1 MTAKAL
7 ASTPGPQAHAPSEI
21 RNVVLVGH
29 SGAGKTTLFE
39 HLITATTPGYRARPM
54 LDERSVQL
62 AVASVSHEGLVLN
75 LIDTPGYPDFVG
87 ELRAGLRAADAA
99 LFVVS
104 AADGVDAATMLLWE
118 ECAAIGMPR
127 AVAVTKLDAGRADF
141 EDTVAIC
148 KRVFGE
154 GVMAVYLPLHGDDES
169 IIGNL
174 GLLSQ
179 QIYDYSSGLRVAQ
192 AAEPEHRELIE
203 GNRADLIEAIIQ
215 ESEDDTLLDRYLG
228 GEEMDL
234 DVVTTDLLTAV
245 SRGRLYPVI
254 PVSTETGVGTI
265 ELLQM
270 LTAAF
275 PPPTLHPLPAV
286 TTPGGD
292 PLPPLMCDPDGPL
305 VAEVIRT
312 TSDPYVGRVSI
323 VRMFSGTLR
332 PDSIVHVSGHLATFA
347 GGERLEGHVSHDDDE
362 RVGLLSSPLGDL
374 LRAKTVAIAG
384 DMCVVAK
391 LTRAETTD
399 TLSNKDAPVLIEPW
413 MFPDALLPVAITPAS
428 KSDEDRLAG
437 ALSRLVAEDPTMR
450 LEHNAETHQVIL
462 WTMGQAHVDV
472 LLARLRDRYGVKVES
487 VPLRMALRET
497 FISVANGHGRHVKQS
512 GGHGQYAICDI
523 TVEPLERG
531 SGFEFVDK
539 VVGGSVPRQ
548 YIPSVEKGVRTQ
560 LEKGCLA
567 GFPMVDLRVTLT
579 DGKSHSVDSS
589 DMAFQA
595 AGAQAL
601 KDAASATTVTLLE
614 PVDSVTVLVAD
625 EYVGAVMTDLQ
636 MRRGRVIGTEPE
648 TSGRTMVT
656 AEVPTS
662 EVTRYAIDLRSVS
675 HGTGTFTRTPLGY
688 EAMPAN
694 LVKDSI
700 PQ

>member
-1 MTAKAL
+1 M
-7 ASTPGPQAHAPSEI
+7 
-21 RNVVLVGH
+21 LVGH

-179 QIYDYSSGLRVAQ
+179 QIYDYSSGPRVAQ

-332 PDSIVHVSGHLATFA
+332 PDSIVHVSGHLARFA

-497 FISVANGHGRHVKQS
+497 FVSVANGHGRHVKQS

>member
-1 MTAKAL
+1 MTAKAF
-7 ASTPGPQAHAPSEI
+7 ASTPGPQAHAPGEI

-39 HLITATTPGYRARPM
+39 HLIAATTRDYRAKPV

-62 AVASVSHEGLVLN
+62 TVASLSYEGVVLN

-104 AADGVDAATMLLWE
+104 AADGVDGATMLLWE
-118 ECAAIGMPR
+118 ECATIGMPR
-127 AVAVTKLDAGRADF
+127 AVAVTKLDAVRADF

-148 KRVFGE
+148 QRVFGE
-154 GVMAVYLPLHGDDES
+154 GVKAVYLPLHGDDEA
-169 IIGNL
+169 IVGNL

-179 QIYDYSSGLRVAQ
+179 QIYDYSSGFRVKHASE
-192 AAEPEHRELIE
+192 AEHRELIE
-203 GNRADLIEAIIQ
+203 GNRSDLIEAIIQ

-228 GEEMDL
+228 GEEIDVDVLTKDL
-234 DVVTTDLLTAV
+234 QTAV

-254 PVSTETGVGTI
+254 PVSTETGVGMY
-265 ELLQM
+265 ELLQL
-270 LTAAF
+270 LTTAF
-275 PPPTLHPLPAV
+275 PPPTLHPLPMT

-292 PLPPLMCDPDGPL
+292 PRPPLSCDPDGPL
-305 VAEVIRT
+305 VGEVIRT

-332 PDSIVHVSGHLATFA
+332 PDSIVHVSGHLARFA

-362 RVGLLSSPLGDL
+362 RVGLLSSSLGDV
-374 LRAKTVAIAG
+374 LRPKPVAIAG
-384 DMCVVAK
+384 DLCVVAK

-399 TLSNKDAPVLIEPW
+399 TLSSPDAPVLIEPW
-413 MFPDALLPVAITPAS
+413 VFPDALLPVAIIPAS

-437 ALSRLVAEDPTMR
+437 ALARLVAEDPTMR
-450 LEHNAETHQVIL
+450 LEHNAETHQVVL

-472 LLARLRDRYGVKVES
+472 LLSRLRDRYGVKVES
-487 VPLRMALRET
+487 EPLRMALRET
-497 FISVANGHGRHVKQS
+497 FVSVAKGHGRHVKQS

-531 SGFEFVDK
+531 GGFEFVDK

-548 YIPSVEKGVRTQ
+548 YIPSVAKGIRTQ

-567 GFPMVDLRVTLT
+567 GFPMVDLRVTRT

-601 KDAASATTVTLLE
+601 KDAASAQTVTLLE
-614 PVDSVTVLVAD
+614 PVDSLLVVVAD
-625 EYVGAVMTDLQ
+625 EYVGAAMTDLQ
-636 MRRGRVIGTEPE
+636 MRRGRVIGTEPDV
-648 TSGRTMVT
+648 SGRTTIT
-656 AEVPTS
+656 AEVPTT

-688 EAMPAN
+688 EPMPPH
-694 LVKDSI
+694 LVKDLL

>member
-7 ASTPGPQAHAPSEI
+7 ISTPGPQANVPSDI

-39 HLITATTPGYRARPM
+39 HLIAATTRDYRAKPV

-62 AVASVSHEGLVLN
+62 AVASVAHDGVVLN

-104 AADGVDAATMLLWE
+104 AADGVDGATMLLWQ
-118 ECAAIGMPR
+118 ECATIGMPR
-127 AVAVTKLDAGRADF
+127 AVAVTKLEAGRADF

-148 KRVFGE
+148 QRVFGE
-154 GVMAVYLPLHGDDES
+154 GVRAIYLPLHGDDEE

-179 QIYDYSSGLRVAQ
+179 QIYDYSSGRRVVH
-192 AAEPEHRELIE
+192 AAEAEHRELIE
-203 GNRADLIEAIIQ
+203 GNRADLLEAIIQ

-228 GEEMDL
+228 GEEMDI
-234 DVVTTDLLTAV
+234 DVVTSDLLTAV
-245 SRGRLYPVI
+245 SAGRLFPVI
-254 PVSTETGVGTI
+254 PVSTETGVGTY
-265 ELLQM
+265 ELLHL

-275 PPPTLHPLPAV
+275 PAPTLHALPAAS
-286 TTPGGD
+286 TPNGD
-292 PLPPLMCDPDGPL
+292 PLPLLACDPDGPL
-305 VAEVIRT
+305 VAEVVRT

-323 VRMFSGTLR
+323 VRVFSGTLR
-332 PDSIVHVSGHLATFA
+332 PDSVVHVSGHLARFA
-347 GGERLEGHVSHDDDE
+347 GSQRLEGHVSHDADE
-362 RVGLLSSPLGDL
+362 RVGLLSSPLSDL
-374 LRAKTVAIAG
+374 LRPKAMAIAG

-391 LTRAETTD
+391 LTKAETTD
-399 TLSNKDAPVLIEPW
+399 TLSSPDAPVLVEPW
-413 MFPDALLPVAITPAS
+413 MFPDALLPVAITAAS
-428 KSDEDRLAG
+428 KSDEDKLAG
-437 ALSRLVAEDPTMR
+437 ALARLVAEDPTMR
-450 LEHNAETHQVIL
+450 LEHNSETHQVIL

-472 LLARLRDRYGVKVES
+472 LLSRLRDRYGVLVES
-487 VPLRMALRET
+487 VPLKMALRET
-497 FISVANGHGRHVKQS
+497 FVAAAKGHGRHVKQS

-531 SGFEFVDK
+531 AGFEFVDK
-539 VVGGSVPRQ
+539 VVGGAVPRQ
-548 YIPSVEKGVRTQ
+548 YIPSVAKGIRTQ

-567 GFPMVDLRVTLT
+567 GYPMVDLRVTLT

-595 AGAQAL
+595 AGALAL
-601 KDAASATTVTLLE
+601 KDAASPQTVTLLE
-614 PVDSVTVLVAD
+614 PVDSVSVVVAD

-636 MRRGRVIGTEPE
+636 MRRGRVMGTEPD
-648 TSGRTMVT
+648 TAGRTT
-656 AEVPTS
+656 ISAEVPSS

-675 HGTGTFTRTPLGY
+675 HGTGTFARAPLGY
-688 EAMPAN
+688 EPMPPH
-694 LVKDSI
+694 LLKDYL
-700 PQ
+700 PD

>member
-1 MTAKAL
+1 M
-7 ASTPGPQAHAPSEI
+7 
-21 RNVVLVGH
+21 LVGH

>member
-179 QIYDYSSGLRVAQ
+179 QIYDYSSGPRVAQ

-332 PDSIVHVSGHLATFA
+332 PDSIVHVSGHLARFA

-497 FISVANGHGRHVKQS
+497 FVSVAKGHGRHVKQS

>member
-7 ASTPGPQAHAPSEI
+7 ISTPGPQANVPSDI

-39 HLITATTPGYRARPM
+39 HLIAATTRDYRAKPV

-62 AVASVSHEGLVLN
+62 AVASVAHDGVVLN

-104 AADGVDAATMLLWE
+104 AADGVDGATMLLWQ
-118 ECAAIGMPR
+118 ECATIGMPR
-127 AVAVTKLDAGRADF
+127 AVAVTKLEAGRADF

-148 KRVFGE
+148 QRVFGE
-154 GVMAVYLPLHGDDES
+154 GVRAIYLPLHGDDEV

-179 QIYDYSSGLRVAQ
+179 QIYDYSSGRRVVH
-192 AAEPEHRELIE
+192 AAEAEHRELIE
-203 GNRADLIEAIIQ
+203 GNRADLLEAIIQ

-228 GEEMDL
+228 GEEMDI
-234 DVVTTDLLTAV
+234 DVVTSDLLTAV
-245 SRGRLYPVI
+245 SAGRLFPVI
-254 PVSTETGVGTI
+254 PVSTETGVGTY
-265 ELLQM
+265 ELLHL

-275 PPPTLHPLPAV
+275 PAPTLHPLPAAS
-286 TTPGGD
+286 TPNGD
-292 PLPPLMCDPDGPL
+292 PLPLLACDPDGPL
-305 VAEVIRT
+305 VAEVVRT

-332 PDSIVHVSGHLATFA
+332 PDSVVHVSGHLARFA
-347 GGERLEGHVSHDDDE
+347 GSQRLEGHVSHDADE
-362 RVGLLSSPLGDL
+362 RVGLLSSPLSDL
-374 LRAKTVAIAG
+374 LRPKAMAIAG

-391 LTRAETTD
+391 LTKAETTD
-399 TLSNKDAPVLIEPW
+399 TLSSSDAPVLVEPW
-413 MFPDALLPVAITPAS
+413 MFPDALLPVAITAAS
-428 KSDEDRLAG
+428 KSDEDKLAG
-437 ALSRLVAEDPTMR
+437 ALARLVAEDPTMR
-450 LEHNAETHQVIL
+450 LEHNSETHQVIL

-472 LLARLRDRYGVKVES
+472 LLSRLRDRYGVLVES
-487 VPLRMALRET
+487 VPLKMALRET
-497 FISVANGHGRHVKQS
+497 FVAAAKGHGRHVKQS

-531 SGFEFVDK
+531 AGFEFVDK
-539 VVGGSVPRQ
+539 VVGGAVPRQ
-548 YIPSVEKGVRTQ
+548 YIPSVAKGIRTQ

-567 GFPMVDLRVTLT
+567 GYPMVDLRVTLT

-595 AGAQAL
+595 AGALAL
-601 KDAASATTVTLLE
+601 KDAASPQTVTLLE
-614 PVDSVTVLVAD
+614 PVDSVSVVVAD

-636 MRRGRVIGTEPE
+636 MRRGRVMGTEPD
-648 TSGRTMVT
+648 TAGRTT
-656 AEVPTS
+656 ISAEVPSS

-675 HGTGTFTRTPLGY
+675 HGTGTFARAPLGY
-688 EAMPAN
+688 EPMPPH
-694 LVKDSI
+694 LLKDYL
-700 PQ
+700 PD